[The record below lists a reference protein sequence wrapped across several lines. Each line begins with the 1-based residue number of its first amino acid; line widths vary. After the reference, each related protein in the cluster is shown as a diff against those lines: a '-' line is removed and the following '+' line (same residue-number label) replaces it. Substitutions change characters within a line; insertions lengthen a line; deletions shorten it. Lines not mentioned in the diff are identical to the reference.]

1 MKGSMQEK
9 RTRQESSVGPGSD
22 QGLMNLYTCS
32 VPSSWG
38 TLGTKV
44 KALEFLQSR
53 EEIVTGCKPMR
64 ITEKGK
70 SEKVRIFI
78 GIQCMY

>member
-1 MKGSMQEK
+1 M
-9 RTRQESSVGPGSD
+9 GPGSD
-22 QGLMNLYTCS
+22 QELLNLYTCS
-32 VPSSWG
+32 VASSWD

-44 KALEFLQSR
+44 EALEFLQSR

-64 ITEKGK
+64 ITEKVESDG
-70 SEKVRIFI
+70 VRIFL